1 MNKLLS
7 HPKASLF
14 LRLLAGILVTLFVI
28 VVAASITRAPVEDSN
43 DLQTVLQDTPQ
54 PNLPDFDAITDID
67 EKKAAFFDFLLS
79 YVEAENNRIADKRL
93 KVLELWDMV
102 RREMELTD
110 TELDIL
116 NGLAQEYRLGESILP
131 VYDLVQEL
139 VLRVDMIPVSL
150 VLAQAASESAWG
162 TSRFAKEGNNIF
174 GQWCFDE
181 GCGLIPQR
189 RLSDAAHEVRSF
201 LSIEASVRSYFRN
214 INTNVAYAGL
224 RELRGDMRDQG
235 RPLDALVLAHGL
247 LQYSERGHVY
257 ISELHALIRQNDLQA
272 LDRS

>member
-7 HPKASLF
+7 LPKAPPYY
-14 LRLLAGILVTLFVI
+14 RLLAAVLVVVFVVI
-28 VVAASITRAPVEDSN
+28 MGARVTRPPLDEAIDV
-43 DLQTVLQDTPQ
+43 QTVPQ
-54 PNLPDFDAITDID
+54 PSVEANLPDFNAFTDID
-67 EKKAAFFDFLLS
+67 EKKAAFFSFLLE
-79 YVEAENNRIADKRL
+79 YVEAENNRIEDKRL
-93 KVLELWDMV
+93 KLLDLWDIV
-102 RREMELTD
+102 RRDMDLSE

-116 NGLAQEYRLGESILP
+116 NGLTQEYRLGESILP
-131 VYDLVQEL
+131 IYDQVKEL
-139 VLRVDMIPVSL
+139 VLRVDMIPASL

-181 GCGLIPQR
+181 GCGLVPER

-214 INTNVAYAGL
+214 INTNGAYANL
-224 RELRGDMRDQG
+224 REMRGDMRDQG

-247 LQYSERGHVY
+247 LLYSERGHVY
-257 ISELHALIRQNDLQA
+257 VSELHALIRQNGLLV

>member
-1 MNKLLS
+1 M
-7 HPKASLF
+7 F
-14 LRLLAGILVTLFVI
+14 LRLLTGVLVAVLVILMGARVTRPPPDEA
-28 VVAASITRAPVEDSN
+28 VVVQS
-43 DLQTVLQDTPQ
+43 VLQSLPEA
-54 PNLPDFDAITDID
+54 NLPDFEAFTDID
-67 EKKAAFFDFLLS
+67 EKKAAFFSFLLE

-93 KVLELWDMV
+93 KLLELWDIV
-102 RREMELTD
+102 RRDMDLSE

-116 NGLAQEYRLGESILP
+116 KELAQEYRFGESILP
-131 VYDLVQEL
+131 VYDLTKEL
-139 VLRVDMIPVSL
+139 VLRVDMIPASL

-181 GCGLIPQR
+181 GCGLVPER

-201 LSIEASVRSYFRN
+201 MSIEASVRSYFRN
-214 INTNVAYAGL
+214 INTNSAYASL
-224 RELRGDMRDQG
+224 REMRGDMRDQG

-247 LQYSERGHVY
+247 LLYSQRGQIYV
-257 ISELHALIRQNDLQA
+257 SELHTLIRQNGLLA

>member
-1 MNKLLS
+1 MNKMLS
-7 HPKASLF
+7 HPKAPQL
-14 LRLLAGILVTLFVI
+14 LRLLAGILVAVFVI
-28 VVAASITRAPVEDSN
+28 VMAAKVTRAPVDDAI
-43 DLQTVLQDTPQ
+43 DLQTALQYSGGS
-54 PNLPDFDAITDID
+54 NLPDFEAITNID
-67 EKKAAFFDFLLS
+67 EKKAAFFNFLLA

-93 KVLELWDMV
+93 KVLELWDIV
-102 RREMELTD
+102 RRDLDLTNTEM
-110 TELDIL
+110 DIL
-116 NGLAQEYRLGESILP
+116 NGLAQEYSLGESILP

-139 VLRVDMIPVSL
+139 VLRADMIPVSL

-181 GCGLIPQR
+181 GCGLVPER
-189 RLSDAAHEVRSF
+189 RLSDAAHEVRSY
-201 LSIEASVRSYFRN
+201 LSIEGSVRSYFRN
-214 INTNVAYAGL
+214 INTNAAYAGL
-224 RELRGDMRDQG
+224 RELRGDMRDQD

-247 LQYSERGHVY
+247 LQYSERGYVY